1 MASPTSQRAD
11 DISITSKKRDF
22 LFLAYIFETLTD
34 FGKLLDNGP
43 KEFLSHDNEI
53 SVKSTGAIRYWNK
66 AKFTQERP

>member
-11 DISITSKKRDF
+11 DISISSKKRDF
-22 LFLAYIFETLTD
+22 LFFAYIFETLTD
-34 FGKLLDNGP
+34 FGK
-43 KEFLSHDNEI
+43 FLSHDNEI